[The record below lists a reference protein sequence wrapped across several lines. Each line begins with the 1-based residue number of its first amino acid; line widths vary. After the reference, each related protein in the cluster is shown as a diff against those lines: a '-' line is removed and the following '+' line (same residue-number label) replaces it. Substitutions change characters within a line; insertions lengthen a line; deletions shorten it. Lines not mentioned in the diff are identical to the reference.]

1 MVELVLAEAAM
12 IAGLPAGEARLT
24 IRSGLGAGMA
34 RPRQITR
41 PVVR

>member
-1 MVELVLAEAAM
+1 MVELALAEAAM

-24 IRSGLGAGMA
+24 IRSGLAAGMA

-41 PVVR
+41 PAAR